1 MKRDIRELFNKED
14 DIKHELSPNHR
25 EEFLSKLNAEESSK
39 SNKIFWLKI
48 AAVFVVALSVG
59 YFVLNR
65 EEAEEISPLVAQIEA
80 VEAEY
85 LDNIHAEWINFVA
98 ATNDENLVKRYE
110 QKLTD
115 LDNDYQEISEAFKSD
130 TNNILVV
137 ELLIAN
143 LQTRLE
149 LLKDIQEHINIL
161 NQKNEQNENT
171 I

>member
-1 MKRDIRELFNKED
+1 MKRDIRELFNIEE

-25 EEFLSKLNAEESSK
+25 EDFLSKLNAKESPK
-39 SNKIFWLKI
+39 SNKMFWLKI

-59 YFVLNR
+59 YFVFDR
-65 EEAEEISPLVAQIEA
+65 EEAEDISPLVAQIEA

-85 LDNIHAEWINFVA
+85 LDSIHAEWINFIA

-149 LLKDIQEHINIL
+149 LLKDIQEHIKIL
-161 NQKNEQNENT
+161 NQKNEHNENT